1 MITSHVRKRYKDFK
15 FSWKFAAKALGFIV
29 FIYLLTLGFNQ
40 FKTANYFAIKEVQVV
55 GVRHSDHQAIQNLLL
70 PLVNKSF
77 FMVDVDLIKDR
88 LMQFAWISTVS
99 VKRVWPGQ
107 ISIQVTEKNPA
118 ARWND
123 QSLLS
128 TMGEIFTPIV
138 SEFPSGLPQF
148 IAPDGEQ
155 IHMLEYYAQLTH
167 ILKPLHLKVTRFE
180 LSDAQSWD
188 LVFDNGMKINVGY
201 KDILTRVRHFVKV
214 YPKIIGENANQVDY
228 VDLRYSNGL
237 AVHWKTMPLYLKV

>member
-40 FKTANYFAIKEVQVV
+40 FKTANYFAIKEVQVI
-55 GVRHSDHQAIQNLLL
+55 GIHHSNHQAIQSLLL

-88 LMQFAWISTVS
+88 LMQFPWISTVF

-107 ISIQVTEKNPA
+107 ISIRVTEKEPA

-128 TMGEIFTPIV
+128 TAGEIFSPNIN
-138 SEFPSGLPQF
+138 EFPSGLPQF
-148 IAPDGEQ
+148 VAPLGEQ
-155 IHMLEYYAQLTH
+155 IYMLEYYAQLTH
-167 ILKPLHLKVTRFE
+167 ILKPLHFKIIRFE
-180 LSDAQSWD
+180 LSGAQSWD
-188 LVFDNGMKINVGY
+188 LTFDNGMKLNVGY
-201 KDILTRVRHFVKV
+201 KDILTRIRHFVKV
-214 YPKIIGENANQVDY
+214 YPKIIGERANQVDY
-228 VDLRYSNGL
+228 IDLRYSNGL
-237 AVHWKTMPLYLKV
+237 AVHWKTIT